1 MNLRNI
7 LIVVL
12 LASAVAVGF
21 SFLTP
26 KVNSTAKAKTE
37 NKAAVKDH
45 PAAKRNFVSKS
56 PTKKTA
62 TMEKKTSGPKPGS
75 PLEAGDLSWLHI
87 QDAGELANKEGKK
100 YFIDV
105 YTDWCGWCKVMDR
118 QTFSDPEIQKYLN
131 DNFHVIKFNAEQK
144 EAIRFEGES
153 YEWISS
159 GRKGVNKLA
168 IKFLGNRLSY
178 PSLVY
183 LDENKN
189 LIQVSRGFKKPEQ
202 FLSELKMING

>member
-1 MNLRNI
+1 MNLRNVF
-7 LIVVL
+7 IVVL
-12 LASAVAVGF
+12 VASAAAVGF

-26 KVNSTAKAKTE
+26 KPVITKAAKLEQFNKAKA
-37 NKAAVKDH
+37 H
-45 PAAKRNFVSKS
+45 PAAKTAVNKNTA
-56 PTKKTA
+56 TKKSA
-62 TMEKKTSGPKPGS
+62 SMQKTVTGPKPGS
-75 PLEAGDLSWLHI
+75 PIKAGELSWLHI
-87 QDAGELANKEGKK
+87 QDAGELKNKEGKK

-131 DNFHVIKFNAEQK
+131 DNFHVVKFNAEQK
-144 EAIRFEGES
+144 EAIRYQGES
-153 YEWISS
+153 YEWINS

-202 FLSELKMING
+202 FLAELKMING